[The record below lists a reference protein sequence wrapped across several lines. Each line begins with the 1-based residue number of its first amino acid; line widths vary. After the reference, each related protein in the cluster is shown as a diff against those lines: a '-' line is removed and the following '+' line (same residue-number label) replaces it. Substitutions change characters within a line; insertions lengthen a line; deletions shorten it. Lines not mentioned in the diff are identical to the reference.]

1 MRSLR
6 SGGRSVGSAFRT
18 VAVVALVG
26 AVAIGC
32 SGGNDGTQV
41 RFLVAGEPEELQA
54 FRDVVTAFED
64 EHPDIDV
71 RLIET
76 GDRDA
81 LLARLSSSIAGGEPP
96 DLFLVNYRFFGQ
108 FAARDALEPLDER
121 IGGSTVFAEDDFF
134 PAAIEAFRFGGR
146 QLCLPQN
153 LSSLV
158 VYVNEDLFAAAGI
171 EVPRGGWSWDEMVQ
185 VASRLTVDED
195 GDGAPDRYGLGVDPE
210 LLRIAPFIWS
220 NDGRLVDDEERPTSF
235 TLSEPESVQAMQLFF
250 DLRSTYEVVPT
261 EEELES
267 EDNESRF
274 LNGRT
279 AMLMESRKVVPSFRT
294 ITDFSWDVVPLPVL
308 QERATVLHSDGY
320 CMLASSPVQEE
331 AWAFTEFA
339 LGPRGQRIAAA
350 TGRTVPSL
358 QSVADSPI
366 FLDPSQ
372 PPANSQVFL
381 ESVAAIRRVPNIS
394 TYPEIEDMANVLLE
408 EAVFEG
414 DPAEEVARAIDRQT
428 RPLFERGEG

>member
-1 MRSLR
+1 M
-6 SGGRSVGSAFRT
+6 
-18 VAVVALVG
+18 ALVG

>member
-158 VYVNEDLFAAAGI
+158 VYVNEDLFAEAGI

-195 GDGAPDRYGLGVDPE
+195 GDGTPERYGLGVDPE